1 MHKAV
6 YGICEISVLSAL
18 LMMTFGSLKTKIHFK
33 SQWLSLLLKEVWY
46 VLCLFKAAHCLTEQI
61 AVEKLQVAF

>member
-1 MHKAV
+1 
-6 YGICEISVLSAL
+6 
-18 LMMTFGSLKTKIHFK
+18 MTFGSLKTKIHFK